1 MTACAHFSGSVRLPC
16 ISQPF
21 TTLRGRGPLH
31 VGDLLPS
38 VATTRE
44 RRPSSP
50 APGSVAGAPKRGENL
65 GNATLADR
73 LHGRATCAPPRPSQH
88 KHIARRPAARVDRI
102 VPEDSVAPAKRGGVQ
117 RTQTWNEGTRHRTT
131 SHDRTNRAP
140 QAWAGPA
147 QAHAHESQR
156 ATRII
161 SRAPTRACLG
171 AG

>member
-1 MTACAHFSGSVRLPC
+1 MLVISCHRLPRPA
-16 ISQPF
+16 SGDRVLPRRAA
-21 TTLRGRGPLH
+21 LR
-31 VGDLLPS
+31 
-38 VATTRE
+38 
-44 RRPSSP
+44 
-50 APGSVAGAPKRGENL
+50 
-65 GNATLADR
+65 
-73 LHGRATCAPPRPSQH
+73 
-88 KHIARRPAARVDRI
+88 ARRNAVRTWAMPLWQTASMDAQPVRHPVHHSTSTSQDAQPPVWIGI